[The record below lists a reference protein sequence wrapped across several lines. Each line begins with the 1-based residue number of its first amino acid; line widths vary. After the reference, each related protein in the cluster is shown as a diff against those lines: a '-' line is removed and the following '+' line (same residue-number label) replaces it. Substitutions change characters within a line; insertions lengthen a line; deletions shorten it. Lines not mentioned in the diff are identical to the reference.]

1 MKQGDVVLSSQKNG
15 KTSMLVGSDLYQVA
29 KITEQVFKLAEVSAI
44 KELVFAWPF
53 NQDPEKLDQQPT
65 REFSEAV
72 LGYFD
77 SCMLHQVKK
86 ITVLVNSESLLV
98 DLNDA
103 FEPYVAE
110 LMRQKEHAKTLK
122 MMELCFFEN

>member
-1 MKQGDVVLSSQKNG
+1 
-15 KTSMLVGSDLYQVA
+15 MLVGSDLYQVT